1 MGSAC
6 SCARQP
12 RAVLSVLGAAA
23 VMWGA
28 LDVFIVVLALD
39 VLALGESGVGFLN
52 AAVGAGGLLGAAL
65 SVSLVGRRGLAGPLG
80 LGVLLWACR
89 WRPSA

>member
-39 VLALGESGVGFLN
+39 VLALGESGVGFLERR
-52 AAVGAGGLLGAAL
+52 AEPVACWAPPSASAWSGGAAWPDR
-65 SVSLVGRRGLAGPLG
+65 SASASCSGP
-80 LGVLLWACR
+80 CR